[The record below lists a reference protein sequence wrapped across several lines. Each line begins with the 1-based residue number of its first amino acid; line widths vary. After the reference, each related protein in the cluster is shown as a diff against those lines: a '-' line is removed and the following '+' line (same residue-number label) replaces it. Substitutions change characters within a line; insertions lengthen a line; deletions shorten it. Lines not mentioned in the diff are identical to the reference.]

1 MHIISNEVD
10 CMQDC
15 RSREGLGGQCSPLQI
30 FADNLTLTHSGGEII
45 PTTLLLPYPLNIQTF
60 LRSRYVVAYINTMK
74 LQGRRN
80 RWGRFWKTRQPYLNK
95 GKLIM
100 PTILTL
106 APFPHLP
113 TALSWSEPALLQ
125 SYAGSSMSHVTNVS
139 QYTIVLCPQILG
151 GVLTYKIHFWEDLPR
166 LPPKILQ
173 LTQNPWT
180 TSFEGRFVKL

>member
-1 MHIISNEVD
+1 M
-10 CMQDC
+10 
-15 RSREGLGGQCSPLQI
+15 
-30 FADNLTLTHSGGEII
+30 
-45 PTTLLLPYPLNIQTF
+45 PTTLLLPLPDRF
-60 LRSRYVVAYINTMK
+60 LDLPTALVCMAYITPMK
-74 LQGRRN
+74 LQACRN